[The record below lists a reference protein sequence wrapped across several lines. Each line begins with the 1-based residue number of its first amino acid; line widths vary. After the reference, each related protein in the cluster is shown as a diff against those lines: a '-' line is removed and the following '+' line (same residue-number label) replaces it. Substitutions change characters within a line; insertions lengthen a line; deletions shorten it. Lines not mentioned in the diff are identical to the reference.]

1 MSAVEAVGVCKKSY
15 KQADKLSED
24 DDHDNTDIDAN
35 ADEHFDEESDEWASV
50 EAVCL
55 SRNDMSNLTS
65 RPMTTTMATS
75 ISMRYPTSEL
85 LWKLLAWV
93 EKI

>member
-35 ADEHFDEESDEWASV
+35 ADEHFDEESDE
-50 EAVCL
+50 
-55 SRNDMSNLTS
+55 
-65 RPMTTTMATS
+65 
-75 ISMRYPTSEL
+75 
-85 LWKLLAWV
+85 
-93 EKI
+93 